1 MANGKA
7 GKIPSYAWVVLG
19 AIFVASV
26 AAPVNQ
32 FKVPPVMPVLMAD
45 FDLTMTSA
53 GLFMSLFSLAGLIAA
68 FPAGGMLA
76 AIGKRRTVGVALAF
90 LMFGSFWGG
99 FAQSEQTLYASR
111 MVEGAGMAIL
121 GVVAP
126 AVIAAWFPRDRRGL
140 PMGIWS
146 AWVSCGAIFMMN
158 ASPVV
163 TPDGQW
169 VPTWWLGTG
178 VAGAAF
184 LAFQVFYR
192 ESEEGGV
199 ADADESVAATLIS
212 VLSIRDVWLVSAALF
227 CFNVMVLSMNTF
239 YPTYL
244 MEVMDFP
251 PAKADF
257 YASLPN
263 LIMLVSCPFGGWL
276 ADRAGT
282 RKYIF
287 SIALGLLSL
296 WWVLAFR
303 GAPSSVPFFMV
314 LFGLLAGPVI
324 SSIITALPEAVRK
337 PQYIGLGMSLLM
349 FWHHLGEFVGPMYF
363 GELLDSMSWEMASVC
378 MVPVCLVGGACG
390 LGMRVR

>member
-1 MANGKA
+1 MAKGKA
-7 GKIPSYAWVVLG
+7 DRPLSYAWVVLG

-53 GLFMSLFSLAGLIAA
+53 GLLMSLFSLSGLLAA
-68 FPAGGMLA
+68 FPAGGMLV
-76 AIGKRRTVGVALAF
+76 AIGKRRTVGVALVF

-99 FAQSEQTLYASR
+99 FAQSEQTLFISR

-121 GVVAP
+121 GVAAP
-126 AVIAAWFPRDRRGL
+126 AIIAAWFPRDQRGL

-146 AWVSCGAIFMMN
+146 AWVSCGVIFMMN
-158 ASPVV
+158 ASPAV

-169 VPTWWLGTG
+169 APTWWLGTG
-178 VAGAAF
+178 VAVAAF
-184 LAFQVFYR
+184 LAFQFFYR
-192 ESEEGGV
+192 EAESGI
-199 ADADESVAATLIS
+199 DASTDESVATTLVT
-212 VLSIRDVWLVSAALF
+212 VLSIRDVWLVSIALF
-227 CFNVMVLSMNTF
+227 CFNIMVLALNTF

-244 MEVMDFP
+244 VQVMGFP
-251 PAKADF
+251 APEADF

-263 LIMLVSCPFGGWL
+263 IVMLVSCPLGGWL

-282 RKYIF
+282 RKYVF

-303 GAPSSVPFFMV
+303 AEASSVPVFMV

-349 FWHHLGEFVGPMYF
+349 FWHHLGEFVGPIYF
-363 GELLDSMSWEMASVC
+363 GELLDSLSWETASVC
-378 MVPVCLVGGACG
+378 MVPVCLIGGACG